1 MFKRLYLEADADDEE
16 TIENFKKTMMNAV
29 FDLAKKQTLT
39 IDAKLLEETNKRL
52 KVSVVGIK
60 DGYRLVMDIDLS

>member
-16 TIENFKKTMMNAV
+16 TIENFKKAMMNAA
-29 FDLAKKQTLT
+29 FGKKQDLT
-39 IDAKLLEETNKRL
+39 IDAKSLEETNKRL